1 MEFKYK
7 YGLLLVDVSLI
18 FKGKTIVIENMVVDT
33 GAARTLISQ
42 NAVEEI
48 GLGVDLQD
56 RIVTYYGVGGKEH
69 AFRKRVEEIEGGE
82 WMLSNM
88 ELDFNDFGYD
98 DINGLLGLDLLMR
111 AGYVIDLLQLKMT
124 KSN

>member
-1 MEFKYK
+1 MKIKYK
-7 YGLLLVDVSLI
+7 YGLLLVDISLT
-18 FKGKTIVIENMVVDT
+18 FKGKSIAIENMVVDT

-42 NAVEEI
+42 NVVEEI

-56 RIVTYYGVGGKEH
+56 RIVTYYGIGGKEH
-69 AFRKRVEEIEGGE
+69 AFRKRVDLIQIGE
-82 WMLSNM
+82 FTAKEV

-98 DINGLLGLDLLMR
+98 DINGLLGLDLLMK
-111 AGYVIDLLQLKMT
+111 AGYIIDLSNLQMN